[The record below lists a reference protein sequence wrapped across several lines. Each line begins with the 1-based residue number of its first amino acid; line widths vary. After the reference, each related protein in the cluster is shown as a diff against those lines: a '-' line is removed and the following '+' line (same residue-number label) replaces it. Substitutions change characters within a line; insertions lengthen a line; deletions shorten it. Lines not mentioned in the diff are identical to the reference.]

1 MTSFEYHAAGLSIP
15 NSSLM
20 HRSFNMTITPQ
31 SNIHVTIRQI
41 PEWRNI
47 PNTSIQ
53 SKPLMIY
60 HGAFNATSAE
70 LEAHLEEVAEVIP
83 QWVYTMYSQ
92 THFHSTT
99 HEVLGVVSGSARLC
113 FGGEDN
119 PERFEPSV
127 QRGDLIIVPAG
138 VGHRLLE
145 DLHGNQEEF
154 QMVGAYP
161 PGKQWDMCYGK
172 SKEKAKMQSI
182 NNVAWFQRDPLY
194 GVDGPA
200 LHV

>member
-1 MTSFEYHAAGLSIP
+1 M
-15 NSSLM
+15 
-20 HRSFNMTITPQ
+20 ITPQ
-31 SNIHVTIRQI
+31 SDIHVTLRQI
-41 PEWRNI
+41 PEWRHI

-60 HGAFNATSAE
+60 HGAFNARSAE
-70 LEAHLEEVAEVIP
+70 LERHLEEVAEVIP

-113 FGGEDN
+113 FGGEEN

-145 DLHGNQEEF
+145 DLRGNQEDF

-172 SKEKAKMQSI
+172 PNEKEKVQSI

-200 LHV
+200 LQV

>member
-41 PEWRNI
+41 SEWRNI

-53 SKPLMIY
+53 SKPLMVY

-127 QRGDLIIVPAG
+127 QRGDLIIFLRELDIGSWRTCMGTRRSFRWSAPILPASSG
-138 VGHRLLE
+138 ICAM
-145 DLHGNQEEF
+145 GNQTRKRKCR
-154 QMVGAYP
+154 A
-161 PGKQWDMCYGK
+161 
-172 SKEKAKMQSI
+172 
-182 NNVAWFQRDPLY
+182 
-194 GVDGPA
+194 
-200 LHV
+200 

>member
-41 PEWRNI
+41 SEWRNI

-53 SKPLMIY
+53 SKPLMVY

-83 QWVYTMYSQ
+83 QWYSE
-92 THFHSTT
+92 SCR
-99 HEVLGVVSGSARLC
+99 GARLC

-161 PGKQWDMCYGK
+161 PGKQWDMCYGQPN
-172 SKEKAKMQSI
+172 EKAKVQSI